1 MGTLGALIGAGAG
14 AFWVAMGGRYDRVCD
29 GGEETCGLGVVLL
42 GLIVFFATAAG
53 SALLT
58 LLAAKMTRMSP
69 KAPIVLTALLAPAA
83 LVIVYNVSGAIG
95 AFRILLLAAVSAFLH
110 VLVDTVA
117 RIRVR

>member
-1 MGTLGALIGAGAG
+1 MGTLGALLGAGTG
-14 AFWVAMGGRYDRVCD
+14 VFWVAMGGRYHHVCD

-42 GLIVFFATAAG
+42 GLVVFFATAAG

-58 LLAAKMTRMSP
+58 LLAVKMTRMSR

-83 LVIVYNVSGAIG
+83 LVIVYNISGAIG
-95 AFRILLLAAVSAFLH
+95 AFRILLLAAVSALLH
-110 VLVDTVA
+110 ILVATAA